1 MIHPAKLSV
10 IAAMLITLGGCGD
23 KSANE
28 ATTEPAAMKVNGQAI
43 SAAEVAAQLQQYQGM
58 PAEQKASVTKK
69 MLASL
74 ADSEMLRQ
82 AALTAG
88 LDQEPTLR
96 IRLNATQ
103 RLILA
108 NAYIEKTMSAV
119 AVPSESEIKTHYDQN
134 PDRYANRKVFDLQE
148 ISLDAT
154 PEQVAAIHAKLAEKP
169 PLQVLMAWIH
179 AQQMQPFA
187 QHLVAPAEKVLAPVL
202 ENLVKAEKGETLAMA
217 NKDRLVLLHINDIQ
231 IQPLP
236 IADATPLIREQLL
249 EARKATTMETMLKQ
263 LREKTQIEYL
273 PPYQAVTKPQAKP

>member
-1 MIHPAKLSV
+1 MIYYGKLSL
-10 IAAMLITLGGCGD
+10 IAAMLIMLGGCGD
-23 KSANE
+23 KTANE
-28 ATTEPAAMKVNGQAI
+28 ATKEHAAMKVNGQAI

-58 PAEQKASVTKK
+58 SADQKASVTEK

-108 NAYIEKTMSAV
+108 NAYIEKTMAAV
-119 AVPSESEIKTHYDQN
+119 SVPSEAEIKSHYEQN
-134 PDRYANRKVFDLQE
+134 PDRYAKRKVFDLQE
-148 ISLDAT
+148 ISLGAT

-169 PLQVLMAWIH
+169 SLQVLMDWIY
-179 AQQMQPFA
+179 AQQMQPMA

-202 ENLVKAEKGETLAMA
+202 EKLGKAERGETLALT
-217 NKDRLVLLHINDIQ
+217 NKDRLVLLHITDIQ
-231 IQPLP
+231 IQPLQL
-236 IADATPLIREQLL
+236 AEAAPLIREQLL
-249 EARKATTMETMLKQ
+249 EARKATAMESMLKQ
-263 LREKTQIEYL
+263 LREKTEIEYL
-273 PPYQAVTKPQAKP
+273 PPYQAAAKPAAKP